1 MRIGILGGTFDPI
14 HIAHLHTA
22 ECARHQLGLDRV
34 LVVPA
39 GEPWQK
45 AERELTPASHRL
57 EMCRIA
63 VSGSPGI
70 EADDREVL
78 RDGPT
83 YTIDTLDSFPATDE
97 LFLIIGSDAA
107 AGLDTWHR
115 WKELADRATIA
126 IAPRPGSHSPE
137 FPEALH
143 IEMGMLEVSSTDI
156 RQRARDGRPYRY
168 LVTREVHDYIEA
180 NDLYTKDGEDDI
192 VVRQVQQESS
202 S

>member
-22 ECARHQLGLDRV
+22 ECALHQLGLDRV

-39 GEPWQK
+39 GDPWQK
-45 AERELTPASHRL
+45 AERELTPAGHRL
-57 EMCRIA
+57 EMCRLA

-70 EADDREVL
+70 ETDDREVL

-83 YTIDTLDSFPATDE
+83 YTIDTLDSFPSADE
-97 LFLIIGSDAA
+97 LVLIVGSDAA

-115 WKELADRATIA
+115 WKEIADRATIA
-126 IAPRPGSHSPE
+126 IAPRPGSHSPA

-143 IEMGMLEVSSTDI
+143 IEMGMLEVSSTEI
-156 RQRARDGRPYRY
+156 RQRVRYGRPYRF
-168 LVTREVHDYIEA
+168 LVTREGEA
-180 NDLYTKDGEDDI
+180 L
-192 VVRQVQQESS
+192 QESELVVAQHWLGGALKRLGE
-202 S
+202 

>member
-97 LFLIIGSDAA
+97 LVLIIGSDAA
-107 AGLDTWHR
+107 GGLDTWHR

-156 RQRARDGRPYRY
+156 RQRASDGRPYRY
-168 LVTREVHDYIEA
+168 LVTREVHDYIET
-180 NDLYTKDGEDDI
+180 NDLYTKNDEDDI
-192 VVRQVQQESS
+192 VGRQVQQESS